1 MGVDDDARARLLA
14 MAARQEGVGGA
25 AAVDVPD
32 EQDAPAV
39 SVQREEAGYAL
50 VGFDL
55 RALAQATGAQSG
67 LAVVLPSFV
76 IILLIAAVLSNLLKY
91 AGVQAFLS
99 GVRPCVV
106 ALILATALTMG
117 LGTLFSFTT
126 IRSAPEVD
134 LRGVVILLLLIT
146 LHFGYKHFKK
156 KAPSPILMIVLSA
169 GLGIL
174 FYAF

>member
-1 MGVDDDARARLLA
+1 MIWHNHCAAEVAAELQSDLEKGLTAERAAERLAIYGKNRLTDQKKRTFLQRF
-14 MAARQEGVGGA
+14 AAQMK
-25 AAVDVPD
+25 D
-32 EQDAPAV
+32 
-39 SVQREEAGYAL
+39 
-50 VGFDL
+50 FM
-55 RALAQATGAQSG
+55 
-67 LAVVLPSFV
+67 V

-117 LGTLFSFTT
+117 LSTLFSFTT
-126 IRSAPEVD
+126 IRSVPEVD
-134 LRGVVILLLLIT
+134 LRGVVILLLLII

>member
-1 MGVDDDARARLLA
+1 MRAADVFCKRCQQISGAEGRQHACKAEDAELRICHAFGADVDLHAK
-14 MAARQEGVGGA
+14 
-25 AAVDVPD
+25 PHK
-32 EQDAPAV
+32 P
-39 SVQREEAGYAL
+39 
-50 VGFDL
+50 
-55 RALAQATGAQSG
+55 
-67 LAVVLPSFV
+67 
-76 IILLIAAVLSNLLKY
+76 NLLKY

-117 LGTLFSFTT
+117 LSTLFGFTT

>member
-1 MGVDDDARARLLA
+1 MLGSLLA
-14 MAARQEGVGGA
+14 TLG
-25 AAVDVPD
+25 
-32 EQDAPAV
+32 
-39 SVQREEAGYAL
+39 
-50 VGFDL
+50 
-55 RALAQATGAQSG
+55 
-67 LAVVLPSFV
+67 VVLPSFV

-117 LGTLFSFTT
+117 LSTLFGFTT

-134 LRGVVILLLLIT
+134 LRGVVLLLIT

>member
-1 MGVDDDARARLLA
+1 MGSLLA
-14 MAARQEGVGGA
+14 TLG
-25 AAVDVPD
+25 
-32 EQDAPAV
+32 
-39 SVQREEAGYAL
+39 
-50 VGFDL
+50 
-55 RALAQATGAQSG
+55 
-67 LAVVLPSFV
+67 VVLPSFV

-117 LGTLFSFTT
+117 LSTLFGFTT

-134 LRGVVILLLLIT
+134 LRGIVILLLLII

-156 KAPSPILMIVLSA
+156 EAPSPILMIVLSA